1 MNSELF
7 QRNHLWSYTTRVVD
21 SCTFTITFKTKD
33 GYHSE
38 EEARRHQ
45 QEDER
50 IYEKE
55 IKRIKSLTNIKYTF
69 TEFVEYWFDMIY
81 NTTPSNTSAKVICIY
96 TIQNLIFPNVTHDV
110 LLSYVTANYLNDIIE
125 KCMKISQS
133 SGQCSR
139 KFLHLIFTDAKI
151 YGYIEKN
158 LGDNLMKVPELK
170 NRMIL
175 PDQNALKKL
184 LATAKKHPAYYLE
197 ILLALFAG
205 LQQGEILGLKY
216 SDFDR
221 ETQTLRIERQ
231 WTRSYL
237 VTKGKDGE
245 YHSSSE
251 MVTSE
256 PKSSSY
262 RTLKIPAF
270 LFDELETKKK
280 YNAELLKKAKSRGVK
295 KLPYEY
301 ISISTFGIRKTTS
314 SLTPALKKISSEA
327 GIPAVRMH
335 MLRHCF
341 GTLMIESG
349 VPLEQ
354 ISHCMGHA
362 SVLTTFNTYC
372 GVCEGMK
379 QMRELLEY
387 TCPAAPNLDK
397 EVLSY
402 V

>member
-1 MNSELF
+1 
-7 QRNHLWSYTTRVVD
+7 
-21 SCTFTITFKTKD
+21 
-33 GYHSE
+33 
-38 EEARRHQ
+38 
-45 QEDER
+45 
-50 IYEKE
+50 
-55 IKRIKSLTNIKYTF
+55 
-69 TEFVEYWFDMIY
+69 
-81 NTTPSNTSAKVICIY
+81 
-96 TIQNLIFPNVTHDV
+96 
-110 LLSYVTANYLNDIIE
+110 
-125 KCMKISQS
+125 
-133 SGQCSR
+133 
-139 KFLHLIFTDAKI
+139 
-151 YGYIEKN
+151 
-158 LGDNLMKVPELK
+158 MKVPELK

-205 LQQGEILGLKY
+205 LRQGEILGLKY

-245 YHSSSE
+245 YHSPSE

-314 SLTPALKKISSEA
+314 SLTLWDMQ
-327 GIPAVRMH
+327 V
-335 MLRHCF
+335 
-341 GTLMIESG
+341 
-349 VPLEQ
+349 
-354 ISHCMGHA
+354 
-362 SVLTTFNTYC
+362 Y
-372 GVCEGMK
+372 
-379 QMRELLEY
+379 
-387 TCPAAPNLDK
+387 
-397 EVLSY
+397 
-402 V
+402 